1 MCSQPRTR
9 AFRKLI
15 TLLKPGGCMAITLRH
30 GPAEPERGIHAAS
43 QIIEGEQAASL
54 EALTAEYFDRF
65 HPATP
70 EERDLVD
77 TMITAV

>member
-43 QIIEGEQAASL
+43 QAEIEHPSL
-54 EALTAEYFDRF
+54 RARGLSSKRRTLELLPLFEDQTIEL
-65 HPATP
+65 HQP
-70 EERDLVD
+70 
-77 TMITAV
+77 